1 MKLLHGIAVGRQAGS
16 EDRALFGRF
25 LGWFPLPEKIASGVV
40 QAPRGHPE
48 TDQVAG

>member
-1 MKLLHGIAVGRQAGS
+1 MKLLHGIAVGRQPGPKT
-16 EDRALFGRF
+16 ALFGRF